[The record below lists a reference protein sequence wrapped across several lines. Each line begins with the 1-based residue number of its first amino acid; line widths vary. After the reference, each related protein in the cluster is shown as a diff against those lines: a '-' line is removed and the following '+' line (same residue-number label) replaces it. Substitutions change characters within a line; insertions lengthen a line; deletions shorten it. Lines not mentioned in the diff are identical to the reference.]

1 MSEEKKYKPPNKKS
15 AILPWLV
22 FFSSLLIVL
31 LIWSLELMAREL
43 PLSFPSVMVIHKSP
57 AFWILDI
64 LPFILL
70 FITGN
75 YINMKTRLQNEKN
88 HFLQK
93 QKKIYDNYAEHA
105 ERLGMGDYS
114 TPIELHEENGEL
126 GRSLQYLQGYL
137 RATER
142 KKRDE
147 TWISEG
153 KEMISR
159 TLRLY
164 NDINEL
170 SWKVL
175 ENLCK
180 YISVEQGA
188 MYLYE
193 ESSGSLRCIAIH
205 AYNRRKQL
213 NQEFKIGHGLVGQ
226 CAYEMDFVYRTEIP
240 EDYITISS
248 GILSD
253 QKPQSIVLVPL
264 ISNEELQGVMEF
276 ASIQPKI
283 RKIYIQLLLE
293 LGEIIG
299 RSVYN
304 LKMNRKTEE
313 LLAESREMTKKLQ
326 VNEQTLRENARVMQK
341 TQQELENS
349 NLQLETK
356 IKEVE
361 NARGKLHWMLEN
373 ASELIS
379 IYDENMNLS
388 YVSPSVVKILGYTEQ
403 EFSEGKDF
411 ERLTREGAAAL
422 KDLVSHS
429 VSFPDSRK
437 TIQYSVVK
445 KEGEKVFLEARAKNL
460 LNDPSIHGVIVNSI
474 DITERIRAE
483 KEERLKTRMQSLS
496 ENSLD
501 LILRLSATGQFY
513 YVNPVVEDYIALT
526 ADEIINKNISELKFN
541 PDLKEYFEETLAAL
555 KSDPRKTNE
564 EITLLLKMGEK
575 MTDRIISFDA
585 IPEFSH
591 NELETILFVGHD
603 ITEIKRIEKELN
615 DKNKKIQDSIN
626 YSRKIQNAILPDIE
640 DLKKSFPKSF
650 LYFKPRDVIS
660 GDFPWFFKNGES
672 IFIAAV
678 DCTGHGVPG
687 SMLSFIAYFLLKDV
701 TKKASTLNAGEICD
715 FLHEQFRKT
724 LNQEGNKIDTND
736 GMDIALCKIHPG
748 QNKIDFAGA
757 HRQLLFLREGELTEY
772 KGNRK
777 AIGGL
782 ELLKKADEKFIN
794 HPVIYKPGDKIFF
807 FSDGLTDQ
815 LGGPY
820 GRKYS
825 PGRVR
830 ELILEHP
837 GYTMKQYHELFD
849 KDFNNWMKDFKQL
862 DDLLMIGLEF

>member
-1 MSEEKKYKPPNKKS
+1 MSEDKEHINSSKKEAS
-15 AILPWLV
+15 LPWLIL
-22 FFSSLLIVL
+22 FASLLLVL
-31 LIWSLELMAREL
+31 LIWSLELISRDL
-43 PLSFPSVMVIHKSP
+43 PLSFQSIGVIHKSP

-64 LPFILL
+64 LPVVL
-70 FITGN
+70 FLFAGK
-75 YINMKTRLQNEKN
+75 YSSMKTGFQKEKKDFLDKQNS
-88 HFLQK
+88 
-93 QKKIYDNYAEHA
+93 IYDYYAGHA

-114 TPIELHEENGEL
+114 TPIESQEENGEL

-159 TLRLY
+159 LLRLY
-164 NDINEL
+164 NNIDEL

-175 ENLCK
+175 ENLCD

-193 ESSGSLRCIAIH
+193 ENSDTLKCIATH
-205 AYNRRKQL
+205 AYNRRKYL
-213 NQEFKIGHGLVGQ
+213 NQEFRMGHGLVGQ

-240 EDYITISS
+240 EDYISISS

-264 ISNEELQGVMEF
+264 ISDEELQGVMEF

-304 LKMNRKTEE
+304 LKMNRKTED
-313 LLAESREMTKKLQ
+313 LLAESRNMTKKLQ
-326 VNEQTLRENARVMQK
+326 ANEQTLQENARIMQK
-341 TQQELENS
+341 TQEELKNS
-349 NLQLETK
+349 NLQLEAK
-356 IKEVE
+356 INEVE

-379 IYDENMNLS
+379 IYDENLSLS
-388 YVSPSVVKILGYTEQ
+388 YVSPSVVKILGYTE
-403 EFSEGKDF
+403 EEYSEGKDF
-411 ERLTREGAAAL
+411 ERLTREGTAAL
-422 KDLVSHS
+422 KDLILHS
-429 VSFPDSRK
+429 LSFPDNPK
-437 TIQYSVVK
+437 TIQYAFVK
-445 KEGEKVFLEARAKNL
+445 KGGETIFLEATAKNM
-460 LNDPSIHGVIVNSI
+460 LNDSSIQGIIVNSI
-474 DITERIRAE
+474 DITERMRAE

-501 LILRLSATGQFY
+501 LILRLSVTGQFY
-513 YVNPVVEDYIALT
+513 YVNPVVEDYIALS
-526 ADEIINKNISELKFN
+526 ADEIINKNISELKFST
-541 PDLKEYFEETLAAL
+541 DLKEYFTETLAAL
-555 KSDPRKTNE
+555 KSHPRKTNQ
-564 EITLLLKMGEK
+564 EITLLMKMGKK

-591 NELETILFVGHD
+591 NDLETILFVGHD

-615 DKNKKIQDSIN
+615 EKNKKIEDSIN
-626 YSRKIQNAILPDIE
+626 YSRKIQNAILPDMD
-640 DLKKSFPKSF
+640 DLRKSFSKSLLF
-650 LYFKPRDVIS
+650 FKPRDVIS

-715 FLHEQFRKT
+715 LLHQQFRKT

-736 GMDIALCKIHPG
+736 GMDIALCKIHPDKS
-748 QNKIDFAGA
+748 KIDFAGA
-757 HRQLLFLREGELTEY
+757 HRQLLFLREGELTEF

-777 AIGGL
+777 AIGGI
-782 ELLKKADEKFIN
+782 ELFKKADEKFIN
-794 HPVIYKPGDKIFF
+794 HNIDYKSGDKIFF

-830 ELILEHP
+830 NLILEHP

-849 KDFNNWMKDFKQL
+849 RDFSNWMKDFKQL
-862 DDLLMIGLEF
+862 DDVLMIGLEF